1 MANFSIALATP
12 LGGPS
17 PDDSGLIFEDVT
29 VTGDGSGVTG
39 TYTTNFV
46 KQPQRVLG
54 PFTYSFSGQVVTLT
68 SVTFTGAR
76 MARIFGFA

>member
-1 MANFSIALATP
+1 MADHAITLASP

-17 PDDSGLIFEDVT
+17 PDDSGLIFEDVQ
-29 VTGDGSGVTG
+29 VVGTGGTTG

-54 PFTYSFSGQVVTLT
+54 PFTYSFSGQVVTLG
-68 SVTFTGAR
+68 SAAFTGTE
-76 MARIFGFA
+76 MARILGYA

>member
-1 MANFSIALATP
+1 MADHAIALSTP

-29 VTGDGSGVTG
+29 VTGTGGTTG

-54 PFTYSFSGQVVTLT
+54 PLTYSFSGQVVTLG
-68 SVTFTGAR
+68 SAAFTGVE
-76 MARIFGFA
+76 MARIFGYA

>member
-1 MANFSIALATP
+1 MADHAITLATP

-29 VTGDGSGVTG
+29 VVGTGGTSG
-39 TYTTNFV
+39 TYTTSFV

-54 PFTYSFSGQVVTLT
+54 GFSYSFSGQVVTLT
-68 SVTFTGAR
+68 NAAFTGTQS
-76 MARIFGFA
+76 ARIFGYA

>member
-1 MANFSIALATP
+1 MADHVIALATP

-29 VTGDGSGVTG
+29 VTGDGAGTSG

-54 PFTYSFSGQVVTLT
+54 PFDYSFSGQVVTLT
-68 SVTFTGAR
+68 GPAFTGVQ
-76 MARIFGFA
+76 MARIFGYA